1 MLTQQQIAQLL
12 PFDKEKALKFPEF
25 VYWKDGVKA
34 NGTCIG
40 MIEDTKY
47 TADHNYW
54 SDRLALFPHRKVE
67 FWLVEVDSPNN
78 DVFAV
83 QSKYLNNVCLLGQDS
98 TDLNQSVTV
107 LIFDETLLNENK

>member
-1 MLTQQQIAQLL
+1 MNLTQQQIAQLL

-54 SDRLALFPHRKVE
+54 YRSMRSGWMK
-67 FWLVEVDSPNN
+67 
-78 DVFAV
+78 
-83 QSKYLNNVCLLGQDS
+83 C
-98 TDLNQSVTV
+98 TV
-107 LIFDETLLNENK
+107 MNMG